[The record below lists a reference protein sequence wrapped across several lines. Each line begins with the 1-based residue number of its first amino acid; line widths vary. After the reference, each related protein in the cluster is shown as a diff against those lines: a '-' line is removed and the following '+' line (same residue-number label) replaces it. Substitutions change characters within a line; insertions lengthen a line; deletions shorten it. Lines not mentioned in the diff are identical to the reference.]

1 MSILSIRVNYRVD
14 DHWLSRT
21 SSSKIIQKW
30 FFKKYTNNYK
40 IECKKKK
47 NPKENYQVSKR
58 MKTSLVVEIK
68 KIFGAF
74 AMDLEGWRFS

>member
-1 MSILSIRVNYRVD
+1 MILKKSTQTTIRQNA
-14 DHWLSRT
+14 
-21 SSSKIIQKW
+21 
-30 FFKKYTNNYK
+30 
-40 IECKKKK
+40 KKKK

-74 AMDLEGWRFS
+74 AMDLEG